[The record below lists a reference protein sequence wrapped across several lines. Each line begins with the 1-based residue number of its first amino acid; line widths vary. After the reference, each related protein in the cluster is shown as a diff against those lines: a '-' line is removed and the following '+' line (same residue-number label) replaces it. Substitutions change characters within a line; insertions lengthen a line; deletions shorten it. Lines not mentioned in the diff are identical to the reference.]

1 MFVSWFK
8 YKKVKDERDELF
20 AAVNTLRIYKREKE
34 RLIPE
39 TVRLQDEIEFLSKQV
54 LEYKKLYAD
63 ELQKRLDLAEK
74 IKIMEEHDGKSIHS
88 TTQKDDEKPKI

>member
-20 AAVNTLRIYKREKE
+20 AAVNALRIHNKEKE

-39 TVRLQDEIEFLSKQV
+39 TVRLQDEIDSLSKQV
-54 LEYKKLYAD
+54 GEYKKLYAD
-63 ELQKRLDLAEK
+63 ELQKRFELLK
-74 IKIMEEHDGKSIHS
+74 ILNEYENK
-88 TTQKDDEKPKI
+88 

>member
-8 YKKVKDERDELF
+8 YKKLKDERDELF
-20 AAVNTLRIYKREKE
+20 AAVNTLRIYKKEKE

-39 TVRLQDEIEFLSKQV
+39 SVRLQDEIDFLSKQV

-63 ELQKRLDLAEK
+63 ELQNRLELAEI
-74 IKIMEEHDGKSIHS
+74 IKKSEYGK
-88 TTQKDDEKPKI
+88 

>member
-8 YKKVKDERDELF
+8 YKKLKDERDELF
-20 AAVNTLRIYKREKE
+20 AAVNTLRIYKKEKE

-39 TVRLQDEIEFLSKQV
+39 SVRLQDEIDFLSKQV

-63 ELQKRLDLAEK
+63 ELQKRLELAEI
-74 IKIMEEHDGKSIHS
+74 IKKLEI
-88 TTQKDDEKPKI
+88 EK

>member
-8 YKKVKDERDELF
+8 YKKLKDERDELF
-20 AAVNTLRIYKREKE
+20 AAVNALRIYKKEKE

-39 TVRLQDEIEFLSKQV
+39 SVRLQDEIDFLSKQV

-63 ELQKRLDLAEK
+63 ELQNRLELAEI
-74 IKIMEEHDGKSIHS
+74 IKKSEYGK
-88 TTQKDDEKPKI
+88 

>member
-8 YKKVKDERDELF
+8 YKKVKDERDELL
-20 AAVNTLRIYKREKE
+20 AAVNTLRIYKKEKE

-39 TVRLQDEIEFLSKQV
+39 SVRLQDEIDFLSKQV

-63 ELQKRLDLAEK
+63 ELQNRLELAEI
-74 IKIMEEHDGKSIHS
+74 IKKSEYGK
-88 TTQKDDEKPKI
+88 

>member
-20 AAVNTLRIYKREKE
+20 SAVNTLRIYKREKE

-39 TVRLQDEIEFLSKQV
+39 TVMLKDEIDSLSKQV
-54 LEYKKLYAD
+54 GEYKKLYAD
-63 ELQKRLDLAEK
+63 ELQKRFELLQILNEY
-74 IKIMEEHDGKSIHS
+74 ENN
-88 TTQKDDEKPKI
+88 